1 MTRLVFWPK
10 VLGTLKAVHIF
21 FQSFS
26 QRVSACTIFLRHCAV
41 LYTSFCLVGSD
52 SFKCVYSRIYT
63 F

>member
-10 VLGTLKAVHIF
+10 VLGTHQALSIF

-26 QRVSACTIFLRHCAV
+26 QSVSACTIFLRHCAV

-52 SFKCVYSRIYT
+52 SLKCVYSRTYT